1 MDFLLLL
8 FFLRWWHSFI
18 GNCGCISVM
27 NFHLFEFE
35 IQTYFPKNIA
45 HLEPVI

>member
-8 FFLRWWHSFI
+8 FFLRRWCSFI
-18 GNCGCISVM
+18 GNCGCINVII
-27 NFHLFEFE
+27 FHLFELE
-35 IQTYFPKNIA
+35 IHAYFPKNIA